1 MSYVGLRDTSA
12 GIVATVYDTPDV
24 DGKFVAYSAGV
35 LDRDVPHTI
44 KFWIK
49 LNPGPDDDLVRIYI
63 DGRDLGQCYTTWE
76 NFYRKVPE
84 PVPTINSLEFRSSG
98 GEVPS
103 LVGGGYLFDNV
114 TIKTSNGGGPPGC
127 DTPVE
132 KDAEST
138 TVTAGD
144 RVGYEISVR
153 NRGRLAARNLRVCDH
168 VPRQMTFVSADRR
181 AALAAAASA
190 AS

>member
-1 MSYVGLRDTSA
+1 MTISPDSGVGGRMSYVGLRDASA

-84 PVPTINSLEFRSSG
+84 PVT
-98 GEVPS
+98 
-103 LVGGGYLFDNV
+103 
-114 TIKTSNGGGPPGC
+114 
-127 DTPVE
+127 
-132 KDAEST
+132 
-138 TVTAGD
+138 
-144 RVGYEISVR
+144 
-153 NRGRLAARNLRVCDH
+153 H
-168 VPRQMTFVSADRR
+168 HQ
-181 AALAAAASA
+181 
-190 AS
+190 